1 MPDNLD
7 LGQLNVKLELI
18 LQNMD
23 KGFSQMVTKDLWET
37 WRQGNDQRLLRLEAD
52 HKEWVNESTAA
63 HVSLDKD
70 SKARHAEA
78 EKQIEELEVRLST
91 RMDKEKE
98 RADHI
103 EAEQR
108 SRKNANAKW
117 AVGIVASSLIG
128 VAAIVVSL
136 IGIYVK

>member
-37 WRQGNDQRLLRLEAD
+37 WRQGNDQRLLRLEQD
-52 HKEWVNESTAA
+52 HKDWVNESTAS

-78 EKQIEELEVRLST
+78 VKEIEELEVRVNT
-91 RMDKEKE
+91 RLDKEAE
-98 RADHI
+98 RNDRI

-108 SRKNANAKW
+108 SRKNATAKF
-117 AVGIVASSLIG
+117 VIG
-128 VAAIVVSL
+128 LVVTSALSVAAIVATIITAV
-136 IGIYVK
+136 IN